1 VTRVTV
7 AEGYQVVVDSTAYL
21 AAESLEVDDDQADR
35 WCAAGWVTVAAEK
48 PRTPRPRSS
57 G

>member
-1 VTRVTV
+1 MRVTV
-7 AEGYQVVVDSTAYL
+7 AEGYQVVVGSEVYL
-21 AAESLEVDDDQADR
+21 SGQSVEVEVDQADR
-35 WCAAGWVTVAAEK
+35 WCAAGWVTVPTEK